1 MALTI
6 SNVKVEP
13 NASGGTPGNSADL
26 KSTYTSVTLDS
37 TAYATNG
44 LSVITPAVLGLN
56 VVMYGICSIRTA
68 NASAVGE
75 AVLDTSVNGTPA
87 APKLKL
93 NIATGELA
101 NAATTQSGVV
111 VDILAYGY

>member
-6 SNVKVEP
+6 TSFQTDPNVS
-13 NASGGTPGNSADL
+13 AGTPNVSGQRQ
-26 KSTYTSVTLDS
+26 TYKAITLDN
-37 TAYATNG
+37 TAYATGG
-44 LSVITPAVLGLN
+44 LTNITPSVLGFTNGVL
-56 VVMYGICSIRTA
+56 YAICSIRTA

-75 AVLDTSVNGTPA
+75 AVLDCTNPA

-93 NIATGELA
+93 NTSTAELA

-111 VDILAYGY
+111 VDILATGW

>member
-1 MALTI
+1 MALTVT
-6 SNVKVEP
+6 SFQTDPNVG
-13 NASGGTPGNSADL
+13 AGTPVAVGQRQVY
-26 KSTYTSVTLDS
+26 KSITLDS
-37 TAYATNG
+37 TAYATGG
-44 LSVITPAVLGLN
+44 LTNITPAVLGFANGVLFA
-56 VVMYGICSIRTA
+56 VCSIRTA

-75 AVLDTSVNGTPA
+75 AVLDCTNPA

-111 VDILAYGY
+111 VDILATGW